1 MGNHLFFD
9 VKVLEIGHSESS
21 IEVVIDWDEV
31 SDVSSHEN
39 HGDDADNKV
48 ENWSNGVPDEHT
60 KANSE
65 ILINEHEEV
74 LYETINEKG
83 NEVNNF
89 EEVFHHSEENEIDNL
104 EDSGVEMVHGIKF
117 GFIVFLGEAFLEN
130 VSLLNHVLDGS
141 VDWAVFLSF
150 LNEHHKG
157 VGDWAHF
164 LVLNI

>member
-1 MGNHLFFD
+1 MSNHLVFD
-9 VKVLEIGHSESS
+9 VKVLEIGHSEST
-21 IEVVIDWDEV
+21 IEVVVDWDEV
-31 SDVSSHEN
+31 SDVSSHEA

-48 ENWSNGVPDEHT
+48 ENWSNGVPDEHS

-74 LYETINEKG
+74 FHETINEKG

-89 EEVFHHSEENEIDNL
+89 EEVFHHSEENEIDNF

-130 VSLLNHVLDGS
+130 VSLLNEV
-141 VDWAVFLSF
+141 
-150 LNEHHKG
+150 HKG